1 MFKFSEQLR
10 NEAIDY
16 FRDICQINISH
27 EEADE
32 YLRSLSSLCSA
43 LVDIDE

>member
-10 NEAIDY
+10 KEAIEY
-16 FRDICQINISH
+16 FSDVCHVNISH

-43 LVDIDE
+43 LIDF

>member
-10 NEAIDY
+10 KECIQY
-16 FRDICQINISH
+16 FWDKCQKKISH

-32 YLRSLSSLCSA
+32 YLRSLSALCSA
-43 LVDIDE
+43 MLDI